1 MMLMKKYWHKL
12 SFLQKNV
19 LLTVLVILT
28 LVGTMGALSFNMFQN
43 SMMSIFERHSFETGD
58 TVLHKLDEE
67 IVRDVTKDPVAQRE
81 KREKLTEKLDEATE
95 ELNSVGQTYIV
106 GAKKNEKDELLIV
119 DLSTDLANVVEV
131 RPGEYYKQPDLW
143 MEAYDKV
150 MSTKKA
156 NMTVVYEDLLG
167 TWVTILEP
175 IKDGEGNIVAIVAAD
190 VDASIVPS
198 TKEKFIIQGL
208 MFICISVLI
217 ATVIQFL
224 IVRNALAPLRDLR
237 EGLRR
242 VGEGDLNIKLEERSD
257 DIGIINS
264 YFNNTIE
271 KFKGIIDKV
280 KQTAEQ
286 VSSSSQELSVST
298 KENSMA
304 VQGIVSSI
312 VELRAGVQLQE
323 TAVPKYL
330 DIIYEMEDRMEEIT
344 NTAKQMAKE
353 SEGTNHHS
361 VKGNGIIEQTINQ
374 MNIIQNAV
382 QDLSS
387 IIYSLEKRSKEISDI
402 VTVITGI
409 SNQTNSLALDAT
421 IIEASRAEET
431 GEGFAVVA
439 DEVRKLAEQME
450 ASAKDIAN
458 LIGET
463 QAGTEEAVVSIRKA
477 SKEVES
483 GMKLVEINGA
493 FFEEI
498 SKSAQSVTNQVRVVS
513 SNSSDILQNSQNI
526 VRVVNELSLI
536 ANTYTN
542 SSSNVEE
549 SMKEQE
555 MSVQDIAEL
564 ASSLSWLSQELQ
576 ELIGEFKS

>member
-1 MMLMKKYWHKL
+1 MKKYWHKL

-58 TVLHKLDEE
+58 TVLHKLDEQ

-81 KREKLTEKLDEATE
+81 KREKLTEKLDEATQ

-106 GAKKNEKDELLIV
+106 GAKENEKGELLIV

-143 MEAYDKV
+143 MKAYDKV

-167 TWVTILEP
+167 SWVTILEP
-175 IKDGEGNIVAIVAAD
+175 IKDGDGNIVAIVAAD

-237 EGLRR
+237 EGLRK
-242 VGEGDLNIKLEERSD
+242 VGEGDLSIKLEERPD

-271 KFKGIIDKV
+271 KFKGIVDKV

-286 VSSSSQELSVST
+286 VSSSSQALSVST

-304 VQGIVSSI
+304 VQEIVSSM
-312 VELRAGVQLQE
+312 VELRASAQSQE
-323 TAVPKYL
+323 TSVPQYL
-330 DIIYEMEDRMEEIT
+330 GIVYEMEDKMEEIK
-344 NTAKQMAKE
+344 NAAEQIAKE
-353 SEGTNHHS
+353 SEGMEHHS
-361 VKGNGIIEQTINQ
+361 VKGNGVIEKTMNQ
-374 MNIIQNAV
+374 MIIIQNAV

-387 IIYSLEKRSKEISDI
+387 IMYSLETKSKEISDI

-409 SNQTNSLALDAT
+409 SNQTNSLALHAS
-421 IIEASRAEET
+421 IEASRAEAT
-431 GEGFAVVA
+431 GKGFAVVA
-439 DEVRKLAEQME
+439 DEVRKLAEQTE
-450 ASAKDIAN
+450 ASAKDIAK

-463 QAGTEEAVVSIRKA
+463 QVETEEAVVSMQKA

-483 GMKLVEINGA
+483 GIKLVRSSGA
-493 FFEEI
+493 FFEKI

-513 SNSSDILQNSQNI
+513 SNSSDILQNSENI
-526 VRVVNELSLI
+526 VRVVNELSHI
-536 ANTYTN
+536 ANMYAN
-542 SSSNVEE
+542 SSSNIEA

-564 ASSLSWLSQELQ
+564 ASSLNWLSQELQ

>member
-1 MMLMKKYWHKL
+1 MKKYWHKL

-43 SMMSIFERHSFETGD
+43 SMMSMFERHSFETGD
-58 TVLHKLDEE
+58 TVLHKLDAE
-67 IVRDVTKDPVAQRE
+67 ILRDVAKDPTAERE
-81 KREKLTEKLDEATE
+81 KREKLTEKLDESTE

-106 GAKKNEKDELLIV
+106 GAKKNEKGELQII
-119 DLSTDLANVVEV
+119 DLSTGLANVVEV

-156 NMTVVYEDLLG
+156 NMTEVYEDALG

-175 IKDGEGNIVAIVAAD
+175 IKDGEDNIVALVAAD

-208 MFICISVLI
+208 LFICISVLI

-237 EGLRR
+237 EGLRK
-242 VGEGDLNIKLEERSD
+242 VGEGDLSIKLEERPD
-257 DIGIINS
+257 DIGIINA

-286 VSSSSQELSVST
+286 VSSSSKELSVST

-304 VQGIVSSI
+304 VQEIVSSM
-312 VELRAGVQLQE
+312 VGLRAGTQSQE
-323 TAVPKYL
+323 TSVPQYL
-330 DIIYEMEDRMEEIT
+330 GIVYEMEDRMEEIR
-344 NTAKQMAKE
+344 NAAEQMAKE
-353 SEGTNHHS
+353 SEGTEHHS
-361 VKGNGIIEQTINQ
+361 VKGNGVIKQAINQ
-374 MNIIQNAV
+374 MNIIQNTV

-387 IIYSLEKRSKEISDI
+387 IINSLKTRSKEISDI
-402 VTVITGI
+402 VNVITGI
-409 SNQTNSLALDAT
+409 SNQTNSLALNAS
-421 IIEASRAEET
+421 IEASRADAT
-431 GEGFAVVA
+431 GKRFAVA
-439 DEVRKLAEQME
+439 DEVRKLAEQTE
-450 ASAKDIAN
+450 ASAKDIAK

-463 QAGTEEAVVSIRKA
+463 QAETEEAVVSMQKA
-477 SKEVES
+477 SKEVAS
-483 GMKLVEINGA
+483 GMKLVESSVA
-493 FFEEI
+493 DFEKI

-536 ANTYTN
+536 ANTYAN
-542 SSSNVEE
+542 SSSSNIEE

>member
-1 MMLMKKYWHKL
+1 MKKYWHKL

-67 IVRDVTKDPVAQRE
+67 IVRDVTKGPVAQRE

-106 GAKKNEKDELLIV
+106 GAKENEKGELLIV
-119 DLSTDLANVVEV
+119 DLSTGLANIVEV
-131 RPGEYYKQPDLW
+131 KPGDYYKQPDLW
-143 MEAYDKV
+143 MKAYDKV

-156 NMTVVYEDLLG
+156 NMTVVYEDALG
-167 TWVTILEP
+167 SWVTILEP
-175 IKDGEGNIVAIVAAD
+175 IKDGDGNIVAIVAAD

-198 TKEKFIIQGL
+198 TKKKFIIQGL

-237 EGLRR
+237 EGLRK
-242 VGEGDLNIKLEERSD
+242 VGEGDLSIKLEERPD
-257 DIGIINS
+257 DIGIINA

-271 KFKGIIDKV
+271 KFKGIVDKV

-304 VQGIVSSI
+304 VQEIVSSM
-312 VELRAGVQLQE
+312 VGLRAGAQSQE
-323 TAVPKYL
+323 TSVPQYL
-330 DIIYEMEDRMEEIT
+330 GIVYEMEGKLEEIT
-344 NTAKQMAKE
+344 LSAEKMAKE
-353 SEGTNHHS
+353 FEGMEHHS
-361 VKGNGIIEQTINQ
+361 VKGNGVIEQMMNQ
-374 MNIIQNAV
+374 MNIIKNAV

-387 IIYSLEKRSKEISDI
+387 IMYSLETRSKEISDI
-402 VTVITGI
+402 VTVITGT
-409 SNQTNSLALDAT
+409 SNQTNSLALHAS
-421 IIEASRAEET
+421 IEASSAEET
-431 GEGFAVVA
+431 GREFAIVT

-450 ASAKDIAN
+450 VSAKDIAK

-463 QAGTEEAVVSIRKA
+463 QAETKEAVVSMQKA

-483 GMKLVEINGA
+483 GMKLVQSSGA
-493 FFEEI
+493 FFEQI

-513 SNSSDILQNSQNI
+513 SNSSDILQNSQNM

-536 ANTYTN
+536 ANTYAI
-542 SSSNVEE
+542 SSSNIEE

>member
-1 MMLMKKYWHKL
+1 MLMKKYWHKL

-106 GAKKNEKDELLIV
+106 GAKKNEKGELLIV

-131 RPGEYYKQPDLW
+131 RPGEYYKQLDLW

-304 VQGIVSSI
+304 VQEIVSSM
-312 VELRAGVQLQE
+312 VELRAGAQLQE
-323 TAVPKYL
+323 TSVPQYL
-330 DIIYEMEDRMEEIT
+330 GIVYEVEDKMEEIT
-344 NTAKQMAKE
+344 NAAKQMEKV
-353 SEGTNHHS
+353 SEGIEHHS
-361 VKGNGIIEQTINQ
+361 VKGNGVTKQAINQ

-387 IIYSLEKRSKEISDI
+387 IIYSLEVRSKEISDI
-402 VTVITGI
+402 VTVITSI
-409 SNQTNSLALDAT
+409 SNQTNSLALHAT
-421 IIEASRAEET
+421 IEASRAEET

-458 LIGET
+458 LIRET

-483 GMKLVEINGA
+483 GMKLVEMNGA

>member
-1 MMLMKKYWHKL
+1 MKKYWHKL

-106 GAKKNEKDELLIV
+106 GAKKNEKGELLIV

-131 RPGEYYKQPDLW
+131 RPGEYYKQLDLW

-304 VQGIVSSI
+304 VQEIVSSM
-312 VELRAGVQLQE
+312 VELRAGAQLQE
-323 TAVPKYL
+323 TSVPQYL
-330 DIIYEMEDRMEEIT
+330 GIVYEVEDKMEEIT
-344 NTAKQMAKE
+344 NAAKQMEKV
-353 SEGTNHHS
+353 SEGIEHHS
-361 VKGNGIIEQTINQ
+361 VKGNGVTKQAINQ

-387 IIYSLEKRSKEISDI
+387 IIYSLEVRSKEISDI
-402 VTVITGI
+402 VTVITSI
-409 SNQTNSLALDAT
+409 SNQTNSLALHAT
-421 IIEASRAEET
+421 IEASRAEET

-450 ASAKDIAN
+450 ALAKDIAN
-458 LIGET
+458 LIRET

-483 GMKLVEINGA
+483 GMKLVEMNGA

>member
-1 MMLMKKYWHKL
+1 MKKYWRKL

-19 LLTVLVILT
+19 FLTVLVILT

-43 SMMSIFERHSFETGD
+43 SMMSLFERHSFETGD
-58 TVLHKLDEE
+58 TVLHKLDAE
-67 IVRDVTKDPVAQRE
+67 IVRDVEKDPTAQRE
-81 KREKLTEKLDEATE
+81 KREKLTEQLDEVTK
-95 ELNSVGQTYIV
+95 ELNSVGQTYVV
-106 GAKKNEKDELLIV
+106 GAKTNEKGELQIV
-119 DLSTDLANVVEV
+119 GLATGLANVVQV
-131 RPGEYYKQPDLW
+131 KPGDYYKQPDRW
-143 MEAYDKV
+143 MKAYDKV

-156 NMTVVYEDLLG
+156 NMTEVYEDELG
-167 TWVTILEP
+167 SWVTILEP
-175 IKDGEGNIVAIVAAD
+175 IKDGEENIVAIVAAD

-198 TKEKFIIQGL
+198 TKKKFIIQGL

-237 EGLRR
+237 EGLRK
-242 VGEGDLNIKLEERSD
+242 VGEGDLSIKLEERAD
-257 DIGIINS
+257 DIGIINT

-304 VQGIVSSI
+304 VQEIVSSM
-312 VELRAGVQLQE
+312 VGLRAGAQSQE
-323 TAVPKYL
+323 TSVQQYL
-330 DIIYEMEDRMEEIT
+330 GIVYEMEDKMEEIA
-344 NTAKQMAKE
+344 NAAKQMATA
-353 SEGTNHHS
+353 SEGMEHHS
-361 VKGNGIIEQTINQ
+361 VKGNGVIEQAINQ
-374 MNIIQNAV
+374 MSIIQNAV

-387 IIYSLEKRSKEISDI
+387 IIYSLETRSKEISDI

-409 SNQTNSLALDAT
+409 SNQTNSLALNAS
-421 IIEASRAEET
+421 IEASRAEVT
-431 GEGFAVVA
+431 GRGFAVVA
-439 DEVRKLAEQME
+439 DEVRKLAEQTE
-450 ASAKDIAN
+450 ASAKDIAK

-463 QAGTEEAVVSIRKA
+463 QDETEEAVVLMQKG

-483 GMKLVEINGA
+483 GIKLFQSSGA
-493 FFEEI
+493 FFEKI
-498 SKSAQSVTNQVRVVS
+498 SKSAQSVTNQVRAVS

-526 VRVVNELSLI
+526 VRVVNELSHV
-536 ANTYTN
+536 ANTYAN
-542 SSSNVEE
+542 SSSNIEE
-549 SMKEQE
+549 GMKEQE

-564 ASSLSWLSQELQ
+564 ATSLSWLSQELQ

>member
-1 MMLMKKYWHKL
+1 MKKYWHKL

-67 IVRDVTKDPVAQRE
+67 IVRDVTKDPLAQRE

-106 GAKKNEKDELLIV
+106 GAKENEKGELLIV
-119 DLSTDLANVVEV
+119 DLSTGLANVVEV

-156 NMTVVYEDLLG
+156 NMTVVYEDALG

-175 IKDGEGNIVAIVAAD
+175 IKDGEDNIVALVAAD

-198 TKEKFIIQGL
+198 TKEKFIIQGV

-237 EGLRR
+237 EGLRK
-242 VGEGDLNIKLEERSD
+242 VGEGDLSIKLEERPD
-257 DIGIINS
+257 DIGIINA

-304 VQGIVSSI
+304 VQEIVSSM
-312 VELRAGVQLQE
+312 VGLRAGAQSQE
-323 TAVPKYL
+323 TSVPQYL
-330 DIIYEMEDRMEEIT
+330 GIVCEMEDKMEEIK
-344 NTAKQMAKE
+344 NAAEQMAKE
-353 SEGTNHHS
+353 SEGTEHHS
-361 VKGNGIIEQTINQ
+361 VKGNGVIRQAINQ

-387 IIYSLEKRSKEISDI
+387 IIHSLETRSKEISDI
-402 VTVITGI
+402 VNVITGI
-409 SNQTNSLALDAT
+409 SNQTNSLALHAS
-421 IIEASRAEET
+421 IEASRAGAT
-431 GEGFAVVA
+431 GKGFAVA
-439 DEVRKLAEQME
+439 DELCKLAEQTE
-450 ASAKDIAN
+450 ASAKDIAK

-463 QAGTEEAVVSIRKA
+463 QAETEEAVVSMQKA

-483 GMKLVEINGA
+483 GMKLVESSGA
-493 FFEEI
+493 FFEKI

-536 ANTYTN
+536 ANAYAN
-542 SSSNVEE
+542 SSSNIEG

>member
-1 MMLMKKYWHKL
+1 MLMKKYWHKL

-106 GAKKNEKDELLIV
+106 GAKKNEKGELLIV

-304 VQGIVSSI
+304 VQEIVSSM
-312 VELRAGVQLQE
+312 VELRAGAQLQE
-323 TAVPKYL
+323 TSVPQYL
-330 DIIYEMEDRMEEIT
+330 GIVYEMEDKMEEIT
-344 NTAKQMAKE
+344 NAAKQMEKV
-353 SEGTNHHS
+353 SEGIEHHS
-361 VKGNGIIEQTINQ
+361 VKGNGVTKQAINQ

-387 IIYSLEKRSKEISDI
+387 IIYSLEVRSKEISDI
-402 VTVITGI
+402 ATVITSI
-409 SNQTNSLALDAT
+409 SNQTNSLALHAT
-421 IIEASRAEET
+421 IEASRAEET

-483 GMKLVEINGA
+483 GMKLVEMNGA

-498 SKSAQSVTNQVRVVS
+498 SKSAKSVTNQVRVVS

>member
-1 MMLMKKYWHKL
+1 MKKYWHKL

-106 GAKKNEKDELLIV
+106 GAKKNEKGELLIV

-304 VQGIVSSI
+304 VQEIVSSM
-312 VELRAGVQLQE
+312 VELRAGAQLQE
-323 TAVPKYL
+323 TSVPQYL
-330 DIIYEMEDRMEEIT
+330 GIVYEVEDKMEEIT
-344 NTAKQMAKE
+344 NAAKQMEKV
-353 SEGTNHHS
+353 SEGIEHHS
-361 VKGNGIIEQTINQ
+361 VKGNGVTKQAINQ

-387 IIYSLEKRSKEISDI
+387 IIYSLEVRSKEISDI
-402 VTVITGI
+402 VTVITSI
-409 SNQTNSLALDAT
+409 SNQTNSLALHAT
-421 IIEASRAEET
+421 IEASRAEET

-439 DEVRKLAEQME
+439 DELRKLAEQTE

-463 QAGTEEAVVSIRKA
+463 QAGTEEVVVSMRKA

-483 GMKLVEINGA
+483 GMKLVESNGA

-536 ANTYTN
+536 ANMYTN

>member
-1 MMLMKKYWHKL
+1 MKKYWHKL

-95 ELNSVGQTYIV
+95 ELNSVGQIYIV
-106 GAKKNEKDELLIV
+106 GAKENEKGELLIV
-119 DLSTDLANVVEV
+119 DLSTELANVVEV

-143 MEAYDKV
+143 MKAYDKV

-167 TWVTILEP
+167 SWVTILEP
-175 IKDGEGNIVAIVAAD
+175 IKDGDGNIVAIVAAD
-190 VDASIVPS
+190 VDASIVPI
-198 TKEKFIIQGL
+198 TKERFIIQGL

-237 EGLRR
+237 EGLRK
-242 VGEGDLNIKLEERSD
+242 VGEGDLSIKLEERPD
-257 DIGIINS
+257 DIGIINA

-286 VSSSSQELSVST
+286 VSSSSKELSVST

-304 VQGIVSSI
+304 VQEIVSSM
-312 VELRAGVQLQE
+312 VELRAGAQSQE
-323 TAVPKYL
+323 TSVPQYL
-330 DIIYEMEDRMEEIT
+330 GIVYEMEDKMEEIT
-344 NTAKQMAKE
+344 NAAKQMAKE
-353 SEGTNHHS
+353 SEGIEHHS
-361 VKGNGIIEQTINQ
+361 GKGNGVTKQAINQ

-387 IIYSLEKRSKEISDI
+387 IIYSLEARSKEISDI
-402 VTVITGI
+402 VTVITSI
-409 SNQTNSLALDAT
+409 SNQTNSLALHAT
-421 IIEASRAEET
+421 IEASRTGEN
-431 GEGFAVVA
+431 GEGFVIVA
-439 DEVRKLAEQME
+439 DEVRKLAEQTE
-450 ASAKDIAN
+450 ASAIDIAN

-463 QAGTEEAVVSIRKA
+463 QAGTEEAVVSLQKT

-483 GMKLVEINGA
+483 GMKLVESSGA
-493 FFEEI
+493 FFEKI
-498 SKSAQSVTNQVRVVS
+498 SKSAQTVTNQVGVVS
-513 SNSSDILQNSQNI
+513 SNSNNILQNSQNI

-536 ANTYTN
+536 ANKYAN

>member
-1 MMLMKKYWHKL
+1 MKKYWHKL

-106 GAKKNEKDELLIV
+106 GAKKNEKGELLIV

-304 VQGIVSSI
+304 VQEIVSSM
-312 VELRAGVQLQE
+312 VELRAGAQLQE
-323 TAVPKYL
+323 TSVPQYL
-330 DIIYEMEDRMEEIT
+330 GTVYEVEDKMEEIT
-344 NTAKQMAKE
+344 NAAKQMEKV
-353 SEGTNHHS
+353 SEGIEHHS
-361 VKGNGIIEQTINQ
+361 VKGNGVTKQAINQ

-387 IIYSLEKRSKEISDI
+387 IIYSLEVRSKEISDI
-402 VTVITGI
+402 VTVITSI
-409 SNQTNSLALDAT
+409 SNQTNSLALHAT
-421 IIEASRAEET
+421 IEASRAEET

-439 DEVRKLAEQME
+439 DEVRKLAEQTE
-450 ASAKDIAN
+450 ASAKDIEN

-463 QAGTEEAVVSIRKA
+463 QAGTEEAVVSMRKA

-483 GMKLVEINGA
+483 GMKLVEMNGA

>member
-1 MMLMKKYWHKL
+1 MKKYWHKL

-106 GAKKNEKDELLIV
+106 GAKKNEKGELLIV

-304 VQGIVSSI
+304 VQEIVSSM
-312 VELRAGVQLQE
+312 VELRAGAQLQE
-323 TAVPKYL
+323 TSVPQYL
-330 DIIYEMEDRMEEIT
+330 GIVYEVEDKMEEIT
-344 NTAKQMAKE
+344 NAAKQMEKV
-353 SEGTNHHS
+353 SEGIEHHS
-361 VKGNGIIEQTINQ
+361 VKGNGVTKQAINQ

-387 IIYSLEKRSKEISDI
+387 IIYSLEVRSKEISDV
-402 VTVITGI
+402 VTVITSI
-409 SNQTNSLALDAT
+409 SNQTNSLALHAT
-421 IIEASRAEET
+421 IEASRAEET

-439 DEVRKLAEQME
+439 DEVRKLAEQTE

-483 GMKLVEINGA
+483 GMKLVEMNGA

-513 SNSSDILQNSQNI
+513 SNSSDILQNSKNI

-536 ANTYTN
+536 ANMYTN

>member
-1 MMLMKKYWHKL
+1 MRKYWHKL
-12 SFLQKNV
+12 SFLRKNV
-19 LLTVLVILT
+19 FLTVLVILT

-58 TVLHKLDEE
+58 TVLHKLDEQ

-106 GAKKNEKDELLIV
+106 GAKENEKGELQII
-119 DLSTDLANVVEV
+119 DLSTGLANVVEV

-143 MEAYDKV
+143 MKAYDKV

-167 TWVTILEP
+167 SWVTILEP
-175 IKDGEGNIVAIVAAD
+175 IKDGDGNIVAIVAAD
-190 VDASIVPS
+190 VDASIVPI

-237 EGLRR
+237 EGLRK
-242 VGEGDLNIKLEERSD
+242 VGEGDLSIKLEERPD

-271 KFKGIIDKV
+271 KFKGIVDKV

-304 VQGIVSSI
+304 VQEIVSSM
-312 VELRAGVQLQE
+312 VELRASAQSQE
-323 TAVPKYL
+323 TSVPQYL
-330 DIIYEMEDRMEEIT
+330 GIVYEMEDKMEEIK
-344 NTAKQMAKE
+344 NAAEQMAKE
-353 SEGTNHHS
+353 SEGMEHHS
-361 VKGNGIIEQTINQ
+361 VKGNGVIEKTMNQ
-374 MNIIQNAV
+374 MIIIQNAV

-387 IIYSLEKRSKEISDI
+387 IMYSLETKSKEISDI

-409 SNQTNSLALDAT
+409 SNQTNSLALHAS
-421 IIEASRAEET
+421 IEASRAEAT
-431 GEGFAVVA
+431 GKGFAVVA
-439 DEVRKLAEQME
+439 DEVSKLAEQTE
-450 ASAKDIAN
+450 ASAKDIAK

-463 QAGTEEAVVSIRKA
+463 QAETKEAIVSIQKA

-483 GMKLVEINGA
+483 GIEFVQSSGA
-493 FFEEI
+493 FFEKN
-498 SKSAQSVTNQVRVVS
+498 SKSAQSVTNQVRAVF

-526 VRVVNELSLI
+526 VRVVNELSHI
-536 ANTYTN
+536 ANMYAN
-542 SSSNVEE
+542 SSSNIET

-564 ASSLSWLSQELQ
+564 ASSLRWLSQELQ

>member
-1 MMLMKKYWHKL
+1 MKKYWHKL

-106 GAKKNEKDELLIV
+106 GAKKNEKGELLIV

-421 IIEASRAEET
+421 IIEALCAEGT
-431 GEGFAVVA
+431 GERFVVVA
-439 DEVRKLAEQME
+439 DEVRKLAEQTE
-450 ASAKDIAN
+450 ASAKDIAK

-463 QAGTEEAVVSIRKA
+463 RAGTEEAVVSIQNTL
-477 SKEVES
+477 KEVES
-483 GMKLVEINGA
+483 GMKLVESSGA
-493 FFEEI
+493 FFGEI

-513 SNSSDILQNSQNI
+513 SNSSNILQNSQNI

-536 ANTYTN
+536 ANTYAN
-542 SSSNVEE
+542 SSNNIEE

>member
-1 MMLMKKYWHKL
+1 MKKYWHKL

-95 ELNSVGQTYIV
+95 ELNSVGQIYIV
-106 GAKKNEKDELLIV
+106 GAKENEKGELLIV
-119 DLSTDLANVVEV
+119 DLSTELANVVEV

-143 MEAYDKV
+143 MKAYDKV

-167 TWVTILEP
+167 SWVTILEP
-175 IKDGEGNIVAIVAAD
+175 IKDGDGNIVAIVAAD
-190 VDASIVPS
+190 VDASIVPI

-242 VGEGDLNIKLEERSD
+242 VGEGDLSIKLEERPD
-257 DIGIINS
+257 DIGIINA

-271 KFKGIIDKV
+271 KFKGIIDKL

-323 TAVPKYL
+323 TSVPKYL
-330 DIIYEMEDRMEEIT
+330 DIVYEMEDRMEEIT
-344 NTAKQMAKE
+344 NIAKQMTKE
-353 SEGTNHHS
+353 SEGTKHHS
-361 VKGNGIIEQTINQ
+361 EKENGIIEQTMNQ

-387 IIYSLEKRSKEISDI
+387 IIYSLEVRSKEISDI
-402 VTVITGI
+402 VTVITSV
-409 SNQTNSLALDAT
+409 SNQANSLALHAT
-421 IIEASRAEET
+421 IEASHAEET

-439 DEVRKLAEQME
+439 DEVRKLAEQTE
-450 ASAKDIAN
+450 ASAKDIAK
-458 LIGET
+458 LIGDT
-463 QAGTEEAVVSIRKA
+463 QAETEEAVVSMQKT

-483 GMKLVEINGA
+483 GMKLVESSGA
-493 FFEEI
+493 FFEKI
-498 SKSAQSVTNQVRVVS
+498 SKSAQTVTNQVGVVS
-513 SNSSDILQNSQNI
+513 SNSNNILQNSQNI

-536 ANTYTN
+536 ANKYAN
-542 SSSNVEE
+542 SSSNVEK

>member
-1 MMLMKKYWHKL
+1 MKKYWHKL

-106 GAKKNEKDELLIV
+106 GAKKNEKGELLIV

-304 VQGIVSSI
+304 VQEIVSSM
-312 VELRAGVQLQE
+312 VELRAGAQLQE
-323 TAVPKYL
+323 TSVPQYL
-330 DIIYEMEDRMEEIT
+330 GIVYEVEDKMEEIT
-344 NTAKQMAKE
+344 NAAKQMEKVF
-353 SEGTNHHS
+353 EGIEHHS
-361 VKGNGIIEQTINQ
+361 VKGNGVTKQAINQ

-387 IIYSLEKRSKEISDI
+387 IIYSLEVRSKEISDI
-402 VTVITGI
+402 VTVITSI
-409 SNQTNSLALDAT
+409 SNQTNSLALHAT
-421 IIEASRAEET
+421 IEASRAEET

-483 GMKLVEINGA
+483 GMKLVEMNGA

-513 SNSSDILQNSQNI
+513 CNSSDILQNSQNI

>member
-1 MMLMKKYWHKL
+1 MKKYWHKL

-106 GAKKNEKDELLIV
+106 GAKKNEKGELLIV

-131 RPGEYYKQPDLW
+131 RPGEYYKQLDLW

-264 YFNNTIE
+264 HFNNTIE

-304 VQGIVSSI
+304 VQEIVSSM
-312 VELRAGVQLQE
+312 VELRAGAQLQE
-323 TAVPKYL
+323 TSVPQYL
-330 DIIYEMEDRMEEIT
+330 GIVYEVEDKMEEIT
-344 NTAKQMAKE
+344 NAAKQMEKV
-353 SEGTNHHS
+353 SEGIEHHS
-361 VKGNGIIEQTINQ
+361 VKGNGVTKQAINQ

-387 IIYSLEKRSKEISDI
+387 IIYSLEVRSKEISDI
-402 VTVITGI
+402 VTVITSI
-409 SNQTNSLALDAT
+409 SNQTNSLALHAT
-421 IIEASRAEET
+421 IEASRAEET

-458 LIGET
+458 LIRET

-483 GMKLVEINGA
+483 GMKLVEMNGA

>member
-1 MMLMKKYWHKL
+1 MCMKKYWHKL

-58 TVLHKLDEE
+58 TVLHKLDAE
-67 IVRDVTKDPVAQRE
+67 IVRDVAKDPTAERE
-81 KREKLTEKLDEATE
+81 KREKLTEKLDESTE

-106 GAKKNEKDELLIV
+106 GAKENEKGELQIV

-131 RPGEYYKQPDLW
+131 KPGDYYKQPDLW
-143 MEAYDKV
+143 MKAYDKV
-150 MSTKKA
+150 MSTKEA
-156 NMTVVYEDLLG
+156 NMTVVYEDALG
-167 TWVTILEP
+167 SWVTILEP
-175 IKDGEGNIVAIVAAD
+175 IKDGEDNIVAIVAAD
-190 VDASIVPS
+190 VDASIVPI
-198 TKEKFIIQGL
+198 TKGKFIIQGL

-237 EGLRR
+237 EGLRK
-242 VGEGDLNIKLEERSD
+242 VGEGDLSIKLEERTD
-257 DIGIINS
+257 DIGIINA

-286 VSSSSQELSVST
+286 VSSSSKELSVST

-304 VQGIVSSI
+304 VQEIVSSM
-312 VELRAGVQLQE
+312 VELRTGAQSQE
-323 TAVPKYL
+323 TSVPQYL
-330 DIIYEMEDRMEEIT
+330 GIVYEMEDKMEEIT
-344 NTAKQMAKE
+344 NAAKQMAKE
-353 SEGTNHHS
+353 SEGMEHYS
-361 VKGNGIIEQTINQ
+361 VKGNSVIEQTINQ

-387 IIYSLEKRSKEISDI
+387 IIYSLETRSKEISDI
-402 VTVITGI
+402 VTVITDI
-409 SNQTNSLALDAT
+409 SNQTNSLALH
-421 IIEASRAEET
+421 AEET

-439 DEVRKLAEQME
+439 DEVRKLAEQTE
-450 ASAKDIAN
+450 ASAKDIAK

-463 QAGTEEAVVSIRKA
+463 QAGTEEAVVSMQKA

-483 GMKLVEINGA
+483 GIKLVESSGA
-493 FFEEI
+493 FFEKI
-498 SKSAQSVTNQVRVVS
+498 SKSAQTVTNQVRVVS
-513 SNSSDILQNSQNI
+513 SNSNDILQNSQNI

-536 ANTYTN
+536 TNKYAN
-542 SSSNVEE
+542 SSSNVQE

>member
-1 MMLMKKYWHKL
+1 MKKYWHKL

-106 GAKKNEKDELLIV
+106 GAKKNEKGELLIV

-304 VQGIVSSI
+304 VQEIVSSM
-312 VELRAGVQLQE
+312 VELRAGAQLQE
-323 TAVPKYL
+323 TSVPQYL
-330 DIIYEMEDRMEEIT
+330 GIVYEVEDKMEEIT
-344 NTAKQMAKE
+344 NAAKQMEKV
-353 SEGTNHHS
+353 SEGIEHHS
-361 VKGNGIIEQTINQ
+361 VKGNGVTKQAINQ
-374 MNIIQNAV
+374 MHIIQNAV

-387 IIYSLEKRSKEISDI
+387 IIYSLEVRSKEISDI
-402 VTVITGI
+402 VTVITSI
-409 SNQTNSLALDAT
+409 SNQTNSLALHAT
-421 IIEASRAEET
+421 IEASRAEET

-439 DEVRKLAEQME
+439 DEVRKLAEQTE

-483 GMKLVEINGA
+483 GMKLVEMNGA

>member
-1 MMLMKKYWHKL
+1 MKKYWHKL

-58 TVLHKLDEE
+58 TVLHKLDEQ

-106 GAKKNEKDELLIV
+106 GAKENEKGELLIV

-143 MEAYDKV
+143 MKAYDKV

-167 TWVTILEP
+167 SWVTILEP
-175 IKDGEGNIVAIVAAD
+175 IKDGDGNIVAIVAAD

-217 ATVIQFL
+217 ATFIQFL

-237 EGLRR
+237 EGLRK
-242 VGEGDLNIKLEERSD
+242 VGEGDLSIKLEERPD

-271 KFKGIIDKV
+271 KFKGIVDKV

-304 VQGIVSSI
+304 VQEIVSSM
-312 VELRAGVQLQE
+312 VELRASAQSQE
-323 TAVPKYL
+323 TSVPQYL
-330 DIIYEMEDRMEEIT
+330 GIVYEMEDKMEEIK
-344 NTAKQMAKE
+344 NAAEQIAKE
-353 SEGTNHHS
+353 SEGMEHHS
-361 VKGNGIIEQTINQ
+361 VKGNGVIEKTMNQ
-374 MNIIQNAV
+374 MIIIQNAV

-387 IIYSLEKRSKEISDI
+387 IMYSLETKSKEISDI

-409 SNQTNSLALDAT
+409 SNQTNSLALHAS
-421 IIEASRAEET
+421 IEASRAEAT
-431 GEGFAVVA
+431 GKGFAVVA
-439 DEVRKLAEQME
+439 DEVRKLAEQTE
-450 ASAKDIAN
+450 ASAKDIAK

-463 QAGTEEAVVSIRKA
+463 QVETEEAVVSMQKA

-483 GMKLVEINGA
+483 GIKLVRSSGA
-493 FFEEI
+493 FFEKI

-513 SNSSDILQNSQNI
+513 SNSSDILQNSENI
-526 VRVVNELSLI
+526 VRVVNELSHI
-536 ANTYTN
+536 ANMYAN
-542 SSSNVEE
+542 SSSNIEA

>member
-1 MMLMKKYWHKL
+1 MKKYWHKL

-81 KREKLTEKLDEATE
+81 KREKLTDKLDEATE

-106 GAKKNEKDELLIV
+106 GAKKNEKGELLIV
-119 DLSTDLANVVEV
+119 DLATGLAKVVEV

-143 MEAYDKV
+143 MKAYDKV
-150 MSTKKA
+150 MNTKKA
-156 NMTVVYEDLLG
+156 NMTEVYEDQLG
-167 TWVTILEP
+167 SWVTILEP
-175 IKDGEGNIVAIVAAD
+175 IKDGDGNIVALVAAD

-237 EGLRR
+237 EGLRK
-242 VGEGDLNIKLEERSD
+242 VGEGDLSIKLEERSD
-257 DIGIINS
+257 DIGIINA

-271 KFKGIIDKV
+271 KFKGIVDKV

-286 VSSSSQELSVST
+286 VSSSSKELSVST

-304 VQGIVSSI
+304 VQEIVSSM
-312 VELRAGVQLQE
+312 VGLRAGAQSQE
-323 TAVPKYL
+323 TSVPQYL
-330 DIIYEMEDRMEEIT
+330 GIVYEMEEKIEEIK
-344 NTAKQMAKE
+344 NAAEQMAKE
-353 SEGTNHHS
+353 SEGMEHHS
-361 VKGNGIIEQTINQ
+361 VKGNSVIEQVMNQ

-382 QDLSS
+382 QDVSS
-387 IIYSLEKRSKEISDI
+387 IIYSLETRSKEISDI

-409 SNQTNSLALDAT
+409 SNQTNSLALHAS
-421 IIEASRAEET
+421 IEASRAEAT
-431 GEGFAVVA
+431 GKGFAVVA
-439 DEVRKLAEQME
+439 DEVSKLAEQTK
-450 ASAKDIAN
+450 APAKDIAK

-463 QAGTEEAVVSIRKA
+463 QAEMKEAVVLMQKA

-483 GMKLVEINGA
+483 GIKFVQSSDA
-493 FFEEI
+493 FFEQI
-498 SKSAQSVTNQVRVVS
+498 SKSAQSVTNQVRAVS
-513 SNSSDILQNSQNI
+513 SNSSDILQNSKNI
-526 VRVVNELSLI
+526 VRVVNELSHI
-536 ANTYTN
+536 ANMYAN
-542 SSSNVEE
+542 GSSNIEA

>member
-1 MMLMKKYWHKL
+1 MCMKKYWHKL

-58 TVLHKLDEE
+58 TVLHKLDAE
-67 IVRDVTKDPVAQRE
+67 IVRDVAKDPTAERE
-81 KREKLTEKLDEATE
+81 KREKLTEKLDESTE

-106 GAKKNEKDELLIV
+106 GAKENEKGELQIV

-131 RPGEYYKQPDLW
+131 KPGDYYKQPDLW
-143 MEAYDKV
+143 MKAYDKV

-156 NMTVVYEDLLG
+156 NMTVVYEDALG
-167 TWVTILEP
+167 SWVTILEP
-175 IKDGEGNIVAIVAAD
+175 IKDGEDNIVAIVAAD
-190 VDASIVPS
+190 VDASIVPI
-198 TKEKFIIQGL
+198 TKGKFIIQGL

-237 EGLRR
+237 EGLRK
-242 VGEGDLNIKLEERSD
+242 VGEGDLSIKLEERTD
-257 DIGIINS
+257 DIGIINA

-286 VSSSSQELSVST
+286 VSSSSKELSVST

-304 VQGIVSSI
+304 VQEIVSSM
-312 VELRAGVQLQE
+312 VELRTGAQSQE
-323 TAVPKYL
+323 TSVPQYL
-330 DIIYEMEDRMEEIT
+330 GIVYEMEDKMEEIT
-344 NTAKQMAKE
+344 NAAKQMAKE
-353 SEGTNHHS
+353 SEGMEHYS
-361 VKGNGIIEQTINQ
+361 VKGNSVIEQTINQ

-387 IIYSLEKRSKEISDI
+387 IIYSLETRSKEISDI
-402 VTVITGI
+402 VTVITDI
-409 SNQTNSLALDAT
+409 SNQTNSLALH
-421 IIEASRAEET
+421 AEET

-439 DEVRKLAEQME
+439 DEVRKLAEQTE
-450 ASAKDIAN
+450 ASAKDIAK

-463 QAGTEEAVVSIRKA
+463 QAGTEEAVVSMQKA

-483 GMKLVEINGA
+483 GIKLVESSGA
-493 FFEEI
+493 FFEKI
-498 SKSAQSVTNQVRVVS
+498 SKSAQTVTNQVRVVS
-513 SNSSDILQNSQNI
+513 SNSNDILQNSQNI

-536 ANTYTN
+536 TNKYAN
-542 SSSNVEE
+542 SSSNVQE

>member
-1 MMLMKKYWHKL
+1 MKKYWHKL

-58 TVLHKLDEE
+58 TVLHKLDEQ

-106 GAKKNEKDELLIV
+106 GAEKNEKGELLIV
-119 DLSTDLANVVEV
+119 DLSTELANIVEV
-131 RPGEYYKQPDLW
+131 KPGEYYKQPDLW

-175 IKDGEGNIVAIVAAD
+175 IKDEEDNIVAIVAAD
-190 VDASIVPS
+190 VDASIVPM

-237 EGLRR
+237 EGLRK
-242 VGEGDLNIKLEERSD
+242 VGEGDLSIKLEERPD

-304 VQGIVSSI
+304 VQGMVSSI
-312 VELRAGVQLQE
+312 VELRAGLQSQE
-323 TAVPKYL
+323 TSVPKYL
-330 DIIYEMEDRMEEIT
+330 DIVYEMEDRMEEIT
-344 NTAKQMAKE
+344 NTAKQIAKE
-353 SEGTNHHS
+353 SEGTKHHS
-361 VKGNGIIEQTINQ
+361 VKGNGIIEQAINQ

-387 IIYSLEKRSKEISDI
+387 IIHSLETRSKEISDI
-402 VTVITGI
+402 VNVITSI
-409 SNQTNSLALDAT
+409 SKQTNSLALHAS
-421 IIEASRAEET
+421 IEASRAEAN
-431 GEGFAVVA
+431 GDGFAVVA
-439 DEVRKLAEQME
+439 DKVRNLAEQTE
-450 ASAKDIAN
+450 ASAKDIAK

-463 QAGTEEAVVSIRKA
+463 QVETEEAVVSIQKA
-477 SKEVES
+477 SKGVES
-483 GMKLVEINGA
+483 GIKLFQSNGA
-493 FFEEI
+493 FFKTV
-498 SKSAQSVTNQVRVVS
+498 SKSAQSVTNQVRVVA
-513 SNSSDILQNSQNI
+513 SNSSDILQNSKNI

-536 ANTYTN
+536 ANTYAN
-542 SSSNVEE
+542 SSNNIEE

>member
-1 MMLMKKYWHKL
+1 MKKYWHKL

-106 GAKKNEKDELLIV
+106 GAKKNEKGELLIV

-304 VQGIVSSI
+304 VQEIVSSM
-312 VELRAGVQLQE
+312 VELRAGAQLQE
-323 TAVPKYL
+323 TSVPQYL
-330 DIIYEMEDRMEEIT
+330 GIVYEVEDKMEEIT
-344 NTAKQMAKE
+344 NAAKQMEKV
-353 SEGTNHHS
+353 SEGIEHHS
-361 VKGNGIIEQTINQ
+361 VKGNGVTKQAINQ

-387 IIYSLEKRSKEISDI
+387 IIYSLEVRSKEISDI
-402 VTVITGI
+402 VTVITSI
-409 SNQTNSLALDAT
+409 SNQTNSLALHAT
-421 IIEASRAEET
+421 IEASRAEET

-483 GMKLVEINGA
+483 GMKLVEMNGA

-542 SSSNVEE
+542 SSNVEE

>member
-1 MMLMKKYWHKL
+1 MKKYWHKL

-58 TVLHKLDEE
+58 TVLHKLDEQ

-106 GAKKNEKDELLIV
+106 GAEKNEKGELLIV
-119 DLSTDLANVVEV
+119 DLSTDLSNIVEV
-131 RPGEYYKQPDLW
+131 KPGEYYKQPDLW

-156 NMTVVYEDLLG
+156 NMTVVYEDALG

-175 IKDGEGNIVAIVAAD
+175 IKDEEDNIVAIVAAD
-190 VDASIVPS
+190 VDASIVPM

-237 EGLRR
+237 EGLRK
-242 VGEGDLNIKLEERSD
+242 VGEGDLSIKLEERPD

-304 VQGIVSSI
+304 VQGMVSSI
-312 VELRAGVQLQE
+312 VELRAGLQSQE
-323 TAVPKYL
+323 TSVPKYL
-330 DIIYEMEDRMEEIT
+330 DIVYEMEDRMEEIT
-344 NTAKQMAKE
+344 NTAKQIAKE
-353 SEGTNHHS
+353 SEGTKHHS
-361 VKGNGIIEQTINQ
+361 VKGNGIIEQAINQ

-387 IIYSLEKRSKEISDI
+387 IIHSLETRSKEISDI
-402 VTVITGI
+402 VNVITSI
-409 SNQTNSLALDAT
+409 SKQTNSLALHAS
-421 IIEASRAEET
+421 IEASRAEAN
-431 GEGFAVVA
+431 GDGFAVVA
-439 DEVRKLAEQME
+439 DKVRNLAEQTE
-450 ASAKDIAN
+450 ASAKDIAK

-463 QAGTEEAVVSIRKA
+463 QVETEEAVVSIQKA
-477 SKEVES
+477 SKGVES
-483 GMKLVEINGA
+483 GIKLFQSNGA
-493 FFEEI
+493 FFKTV
-498 SKSAQSVTNQVRVVS
+498 SKSAQSVTNQVRVVA
-513 SNSSDILQNSQNI
+513 SNSSDILQNSKNI

-536 ANTYTN
+536 ANTYAN
-542 SSSNVEE
+542 SSNNIEE

>member
-1 MMLMKKYWHKL
+1 MKKYWHKL

-106 GAKKNEKDELLIV
+106 GAKKNEKGELLIV

-304 VQGIVSSI
+304 VQEIVSSM
-312 VELRAGVQLQE
+312 VELRAGAQLQE
-323 TAVPKYL
+323 TSVPQYL
-330 DIIYEMEDRMEEIT
+330 GIVYEVEDKMEEIA
-344 NTAKQMAKE
+344 NAAKQMEKV
-353 SEGTNHHS
+353 SEGIEHHS
-361 VKGNGIIEQTINQ
+361 VKGNGVTKQAINQ

-387 IIYSLEKRSKEISDI
+387 IIYSLEVRSKEISDV
-402 VTVITGI
+402 VTVITSI
-409 SNQTNSLALDAT
+409 SNQTNSLALHAT
-421 IIEASRAEET
+421 IEASRAEET

-439 DEVRKLAEQME
+439 DEVRKLAEQTE

-483 GMKLVEINGA
+483 GMKLVEMNGA
-493 FFEEI
+493 FFEKI

-536 ANTYTN
+536 ANMYTN

>member
-1 MMLMKKYWHKL
+1 MEKYWHKL
-12 SFLQKNV
+12 SFLKKNV

-58 TVLHKLDEE
+58 TVLHKLDAE
-67 IVRDVTKDPVAQRE
+67 ILRDVAKDPTAEGE
-81 KREKLTEKLDEATE
+81 KREKLTEKLDESTE

-106 GAKKNEKDELLIV
+106 GAKKNEKGELQII
-119 DLSTDLANVVEV
+119 DLSTGLANVVEV

-156 NMTVVYEDLLG
+156 NMTVVYEDALG

-175 IKDGEGNIVAIVAAD
+175 ITDGEGNIVALVAAD

-237 EGLRR
+237 EGLRK
-242 VGEGDLNIKLEERSD
+242 VGEGDLSIKLEERPD
-257 DIGIINS
+257 DIGIINA

-382 QDLSS
+382 QNLSS
-387 IIYSLEKRSKEISDI
+387 IIYTLEKRSKEISDI

-421 IIEASRAEET
+421 TIEISCAEET
-431 GEGFAVVA
+431 GERFVVVA
-439 DEVRKLAEQME
+439 DEVRKLAEQTE
-450 ASAKDIAN
+450 ASAKDIAK
-458 LIGET
+458 LIGEIR
-463 QAGTEEAVVSIRKA
+463 AGTEEAVVSIQNTL
-477 SKEVES
+477 KEVES
-483 GMKLVEINGA
+483 GMKLVESSGA
-493 FFEEI
+493 FFGEI

-513 SNSSDILQNSQNI
+513 DNSSDILQNSQNI

-536 ANTYTN
+536 ANTYAN
-542 SSSNVEE
+542 SSNNIEE